1 MNNELKDEKVSM
13 LARVRPALPILSVL
27 TGIVVLSVLAN
38 RPSEPEERTP
48 LPSVAEPVESA
59 VAVVAAPKPEP
70 EPKPEEV
77 AAEPVAEP
85 EPPPPAPA
93 PEPPPLDKAA
103 VAKAELA
110 LDEASRDRA
119 RAEARTAAAERDLA
133 RAANQAALDASNAR
147 KLAFRARD
155 PSARIARASA
165 KGGFLKAERDKLAAE
180 VAELR
185 SLPLPKATSIL
196 SKSPVSRPAGGDEF
210 HFELRRGRVSFINLD
225 RLMELAKSDAQV
237 RVRMTDRSGVIT
249 SDVGPVGWFSLS
261 YVLGRATSGIEEL
274 LERQSIRFDLKGWEV
289 VPTAETRGE
298 TYEATRNPIS
308 EYTRAINRLNPGR
321 SVVTM
326 WIYPDSFGLYRRL
339 RDELT
344 DRGFSVAARPL
355 PEGMTI
361 RGSPLGSVSAAQ

>member
-1 MNNELKDEKVSM
+1 MNDELKDEKISM
-13 LARVRPALPILSVL
+13 PERVRLALPILSVL
-27 TGIVVLSVLAN
+27 AGIVALSVLAN
-38 RPSEPEERTP
+38 RPSKPEERTP
-48 LPSVAEPVESA
+48 LPAAEPVETA
-59 VAVVAAPKPEP
+59 VAVVAEPEP
-70 EPKPEEV
+70 EP
-77 AAEPVAEP
+77 EP
-85 EPPPPAPA
+85 EPEDVAPA
-93 PEPPPLDKAA
+93 PEPAPPAPEPPRLDKAA
-103 VAKAELA
+103 VAKAEAA

-119 RAEARTAAAERDLA
+119 RAEARTEAAKRDLA

-147 KLAFRARD
+147 KLAFRTRD

-165 KGGFLKAERDKLAAE
+165 KGGFLKAERDQLAAE

-196 SKSPVSRPAGGDEF
+196 SKNPVSRPAGGDEF

-237 RVRMTDRSGVIT
+237 RVRMTDRTGVIT
-249 SDVGPVGWFSLS
+249 SEVGPVGWFSLS

-308 EYTRAINRLNPGR
+308 EYTRAINRLNPAR
-321 SVVTM
+321 SVITM
-326 WIYPDSFGLYRRL
+326 WIYPDSFALYRRL

>member
-1 MNNELKDEKVSM
+1 MIDDLKGENATMFS
-13 LARVRPALPILSVL
+13 RVRPALPILSVL
-27 TGIVVLSVLAN
+27 VAIAALTALVN
-38 RPSEPEERTP
+38 RPNEPEKHP
-48 LPSVAEPVESA
+48 LLPVTESVSSP
-59 VAVVAAPKPEP
+59 VAVVAEP
-70 EPKPEEV
+70 EP
-77 AAEPVAEP
+77 EPVAEP
-85 EPPPPAPA
+85 EAEPEEVAIAPEPPA
-93 PEPPPLDKAA
+93 PEPPQLDKAA
-103 VAKAELA
+103 VAKAEA
-110 LDEASRDRA
+110 ELDEASRDRA
-119 RAEARTAAAERDLA
+119 RAEARTDAAK
-133 RAANQAALDASNAR
+133 RALTRAVNQAALDASNAR

-165 KGGFLKAERDKLAAE
+165 RGGFIKAERDQLAAE

-196 SKSPVSRPAGGDEF
+196 DKNPVSRPAGGDEY

-237 RVRMTDRSGVIT
+237 RVRMTDRTGVIT
-249 SDVGPVGWFSLS
+249 SQVGPVGWFSLS

-274 LERQSIRFDLKGWEV
+274 LERQSIRFDLRGWEV

-308 EYTRAINRLNPGR
+308 EYTRAINRLNPAR

-344 DRGFSVAARPL
+344 ARGFSVAARPL
-355 PEGMTI
+355 PEGMAI

>member
-1 MNNELKDEKVSM
+1 MSDDFKDEKVSM
-13 LARVRPALPILSVL
+13 ISRVRLGLP
-27 TGIVVLSVLAN
+27 VLSVLAGIAILSVLVN
-38 RPSEPEERTP
+38 QPREPEP
-48 LPSVAEPVESA
+48 PAPPPVAELVGEA
-59 VAVVAAPKPEP
+59 VAEVAAPAPEP
-70 EPKPEEV
+70 EPAPVEV
-77 AAEPVAEP
+77 AVAP
-85 EPPPPAPA
+85 EPPPPAPD
-93 PEPPPLDKAA
+93 PPKLDKAA
-103 VAKAELA
+103 VAKAEAA

-119 RAEARTAAAERDLA
+119 RAEARTDAAKRQLA
-133 RAANQAALDASNAR
+133 KAANQAALDASNAR

-155 PSARIARASA
+155 PSARIASA
-165 KGGFLKAERDKLAAE
+165 TARGGFLKAERDQLAAE
-180 VAELR
+180 VAQLR

-196 SKSPVSRPAGGDEF
+196 SKSPVARPAGGDEF

-237 RVRMTDRSGVIT
+237 RIRMTDRSGVIT
-249 SDVGPVGWFSLS
+249 SQVGPVGWFSLT

-298 TYEATRNPIS
+298 TYEATRNPVS
-308 EYTRAINRLNPGR
+308 EYTRAINRLSPGR

-326 WIYPDSFGLYRRL
+326 WIYPDSFGLYRVL